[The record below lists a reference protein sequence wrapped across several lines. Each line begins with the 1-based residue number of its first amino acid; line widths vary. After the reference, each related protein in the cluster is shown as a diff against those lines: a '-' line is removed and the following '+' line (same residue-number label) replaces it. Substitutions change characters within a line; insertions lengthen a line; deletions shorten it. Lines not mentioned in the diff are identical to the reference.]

1 MPSSQLFEFL
11 RYLSVPKI
19 CEIFVFRFFTVR
31 AYLKTYFYENYS
43 VYSTV
48 LFEFFMLN
56 SDPFFTSFSDRLE
69 DI

>member
-1 MPSSQLFEFL
+1 MRNFCFP
-11 RYLSVPKI
+11 V
-19 CEIFVFRFFTVR
+19 FFTVR

-43 VYSTV
+43 VYRTA